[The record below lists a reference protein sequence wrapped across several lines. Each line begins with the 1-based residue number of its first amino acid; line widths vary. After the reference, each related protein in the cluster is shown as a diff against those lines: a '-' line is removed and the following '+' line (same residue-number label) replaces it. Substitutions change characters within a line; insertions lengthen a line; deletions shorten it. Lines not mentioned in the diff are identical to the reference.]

1 MPRKKTRSQLDAE
14 ITEALLTSRQRG
26 PRFTVPVAGPRGQV
40 AAPAPGFVRLYRG
53 GGGRLSDVTSPTHGQ
68 WFTTRLSSAR
78 DYVGADI
85 DGPLPAGTVILAV
98 DVHGADV
105 ARMPQTLIQA
115 TGYTPIPISEDDQA
129 WLRSPKHL
137 KEWGPPDVEVQVP
150 IAVARTATR
159 LQGSARDVSRAKP
172 LLSKMKG
179 QNSRR

>member
-1 MPRKKTRSQLDAE
+1 MPRRKTATQLDAE
-14 ITEALLTSRQRG
+14 ITEALSTSRVRD
-26 PRFTVPVAGPRGQV
+26 PHRTPRGQL

-53 GGGRLSDVTSPTHGQ
+53 GGGGLSNATSPTHGQ

-78 DYVGADI
+78 DYAGANI
-85 DGPLPAGTVILAV
+85 DGPLPAGAVILAI

-137 KEWGPPDVEVQVP
+137 KEWGPPDVEVRVP
-150 IAVARTATR
+150 VAVARAATR
-159 LQGSARDVSRAKP
+159 LQGSAQDGTRAR
-172 LLSKMKG
+172 LLLPKMRG
-179 QNSRR
+179 RNSRR